1 MATAAIATAWYRGLL
16 SLGDRGIDLPGPD
29 NSVLESAWKEFKC
42 LASMVVTLKT
52 FRKEGPK
59 LAACLAED
67 ALARHAR
74 GLDKEI

>member
-1 MATAAIATAWYRGLL
+1 MATASIAAAWYRGLL
-16 SLGDRGIDLPGPD
+16 SLAAQGVDLPGPD
-29 NSVLESAWKEFKC
+29 NSVLESAWKEFSC

-59 LAACLAED
+59 LAASLAEE

-74 GLDKEI
+74 GLDEEI